1 MRSIAAEGAYQAHVS
16 RAGALLIAPV
26 RNRARAP
33 RFSLGNHAGELPPP
47 TLHDPRLERLDQAGR
62 WRLVCREGSFEF
74 SSRGLEVH
82 QSLPGLFDEV
92 LAEYALRRRDRAV
105 VRWLLRLARLPGGA
119 RLLRA
124 WQARRKR

>member
-1 MRSIAAEGAYQAHVS
+1 MRNIAAVGDYQAHVS
-16 RAGALLIAPV
+16 RAGALVIAPV
-26 RNRARAP
+26 QDRAGAP
-33 RFSLGNHAGELPPP
+33 RFSLGSYAGALPPA

-82 QSLPGLFDEV
+82 EPLPGLFDEA
-92 LAEYALRRRDRAV
+92 LAEYALRARDRSV
-105 VRWLLRLARLPGGA
+105 VRWLLRLVRLPGGA

-124 WQARRKR
+124 WQARRGR